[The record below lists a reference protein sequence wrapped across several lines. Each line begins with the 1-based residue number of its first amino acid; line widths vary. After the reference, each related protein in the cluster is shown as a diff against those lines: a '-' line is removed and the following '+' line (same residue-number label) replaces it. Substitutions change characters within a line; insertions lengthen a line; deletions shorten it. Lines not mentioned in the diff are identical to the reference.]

1 MRCTPEGQKIL
12 YMGPRLAILILN
24 ATQELE
30 RMVAM
35 YSQRDLDGDVIMI
48 EGSSSL
54 ACVSVYKED
63 WEMVDIRA

>member
-1 MRCTPEGQKIL
+1 
-12 YMGPRLAILILN
+12 MGLRLAILTLN

-54 ACVSVYKED
+54 ACVFVYKED